1 MHAWFVLAFKF
12 DMVAQI
18 KFQRT
23 HVWPTKCCYL
33 NIGLVDSLRLNSS
46 VPLWRAGEANV
57 APHVGGGGGR
67 GRVQA
72 GPRGQG
78 ATGRRVGRG
87 TGEVSLRAGLM
98 NSPARGRLALQLG
111 WSCTAV
117 VVDPTSFNSI
127 VAIWSQTNG

>member
-33 NIGLVDSLRLNSS
+33 NIGLVDSLR
-46 VPLWRAGEANV
+46 
-57 APHVGGGGGR
+57 
-67 GRVQA
+67 
-72 GPRGQG
+72 
-78 ATGRRVGRG
+78 
-87 TGEVSLRAGLM
+87 AGLM

-117 VVDPTSFNSI
+117 VVDPTNFNSI